1 MLRIIIKKN
10 KKGKKGKDFVFFLSL
25 PKHEDDYERSD

>member
-1 MLRIIIKKN
+1 MLKIILKKIKKERR
-10 KKGKKGKDFVFFLSL
+10 GKILFFLSL